1 MQFSLR
7 VICDRSIVE
16 AIKQRVKELTNYL
29 CLSDDFSFFPYW
41 KDDECVVLE
50 LNSKIE
56 NPNYSKIQQHIKS
69 ISGTENISL
78 CGSSNN
84 WECAYFVSLDELHAN
99 LNVAF
104 VVCSIF
110 ES

>member
-7 VICDRSIVE
+7 VICNRSIVE
-16 AIKQRVKELTNYL
+16 TINQRVAELTNYL
-29 CLSDDFSFFPYW
+29 SLADDYSFSPYW
-41 KDDECVVLE
+41 KDDECVILE

-56 NPNYSKIQQHIKS
+56 NPNYSKIQHHIKN
-69 ISGTENISL
+69 ISGMDNVSQ
-78 CGSSNN
+78 CCSSSD
-84 WECAYFVSLDELHAN
+84 WECSYLALLDELHTN

-110 ES
+110 DC